1 MTTTSSPSFLSYYSV
16 ENEEKYLA
24 SYLQRNTAIN
34 VTKETSSQRQRQRH
48 ITVDDVITLPSSSDR
63 VYCCNTSRS
72 LYCPECYSCL
82 VPKMFW
88 PRRFIQQQ
96 QLNYIKT
103 NGIYPFPFKSMDI
116 ILGVK
121 ERRSSSTGIQ
131 LMSICKM
138 ISDSDN
144 DNDNAVVSLLSSSRN
159 NSSDAKQQ
167 QGKIDNDDTIDSYNN
182 NNDDANG
189 SGNDNGNG
197 NEKNVDGDEINDYNT
212 NKWWE
217 NVNLYD
223 LNREDVLPQYT
234 AHYDKETTFVL
245 FPQEGKS
252 VAIHTVAKQIKKL
265 IILDIKW
272 TRSANIL
279 LFNNNNNH
287 KTTRNNIDEKG
298 KDKHSNNNNNN
309 NNNDKQSYNDNPLSS
324 LEGLQFVHLEFPPRK
339 SYFWRWHNR
348 GDGMLSTI
356 EAVYF
361 AAREVSAALEEN
373 EQNDENDEEGNNRIS
388 QQAQLLEGLYEEE
401 EESIS
406 YRHQRCSYTN
416 ILWLFALQRSIIEE
430 RSVQEGRS
438 AAFSEEAKA
447 YARSLRKKEF
457 KNK

>member
-1 MTTTSSPSFLSYYSV
+1 MSEYYGPQGGNASSPL
-16 ENEEKYLA
+16 
-24 SYLQRNTAIN
+24 
-34 VTKETSSQRQRQRH
+34 VTS
-48 ITVDDVITLPSSSDR
+48 
-63 VYCCNTSRS
+63 N
-72 LYCPECYSCL
+72 
-82 VPKMFW
+82 
-88 PRRFIQQQ
+88 
-96 QLNYIKT
+96 
-103 NGIYPFPFKSMDI
+103 
-116 ILGVK
+116 
-121 ERRSSSTGIQ
+121 
-131 LMSICKM
+131 
-138 ISDSDN
+138 SDS
-144 DNDNAVVSLLSSSRN
+144 VRSHHVP
-159 NSSDAKQQ
+159 QQ
-167 QGKIDNDDTIDSYNN
+167 
-182 NNDDANG
+182 
-189 SGNDNGNG
+189 
-197 NEKNVDGDEINDYNT
+197 
-212 NKWWE
+212 
-217 NVNLYD
+217 
-223 LNREDVLPQYT
+223 R
-234 AHYDKETTFVL
+234 
-245 FPQEGKS
+245 
-252 VAIHTVAKQIKKL
+252 
-265 IILDIKW
+265 
-272 TRSANIL
+272 
-279 LFNNNNNH
+279 NNNNNH
-287 KTTRNNIDEKG
+287 
-298 KDKHSNNNNNN
+298 HNNNN